1 MKKQKGSKPKEKEEE
16 GPKKPLIGHNP
27 NKRRCQD
34 FHRFMG
40 RMQVIPQ
47 LTWELKPQDWERI

>member
-1 MKKQKGSKPKEKEEE
+1 VKKPVKERKGRKPKKKKEE

-34 FHRFMG
+34 FHLFMK
-40 RMQVIPQ
+40 RM
-47 LTWELKPQDWERI
+47 